1 MHTYTYDS
9 QTRTVIYSRNGTFAL
24 HIMDEETKSL
34 QDTQQIS
41 GGREKKKSNPDLLT
55 TVFFVYDE
63 CST

>member
-1 MHTYTYDS
+1 
-9 QTRTVIYSRNGTFAL
+9 
-24 HIMDEETKSL
+24 MDEETKSL